1 MPGTRKD
8 SISRRLTRMNMLVS
22 GGALLLAT
30 LAFTAYALITFRDDV
45 LHNLS
50 TQAQIVASNSVTAL
64 LFNDADAAHVTLS
77 ALQAEPG
84 IVEAHIYTV
93 TGQLFASYWR
103 DGGTGIPAL
112 TAIPPERQEVASLG
126 TRSAIVTRRIVS
138 DGMPAGTVYIRS
150 DLQALYARLWR
161 GGLIASGALLGSWL
175 AALFVSRRAQRK
187 ISDPLVE
194 LAAIAHRVSS
204 KRDYAVRAPRHESA
218 HEVTTLLDAF
228 NDMLAQI
235 QARDRALQEA
245 QASLEQHV
253 RERTVALQSANEEL
267 EAFSYSV
274 SHDLRAPLR
283 HVTGFASLL
292 QDQAGPALDAKGRRY
307 LATITEAAGRMG
319 ALIDDL
325 LAFSRMGRTNVAKR
339 RTSLSE
345 LVREARS
352 EVAGGQTDRHI
363 VWDVK
368 ELPTVEADP
377 ALLRLVL
384 VNLLSN
390 AVKYTGTRDDARIE
404 VGTIESAGG
413 EVVVFVR
420 DNGVGFDMAY
430 AHKLFGVFQRLHRS
444 DEFSGTGIGLANV
457 RRIVQR
463 HGGRTWAEGA
473 VDAGATFYFSLP
485 LGADPSLGATNA
497 A

>member
-1 MPGTRKD
+1 VPRIRQD

-30 LAFTAYALITFRDDV
+30 LVFSAYALVTFRDDV

-64 LFNDADAAHVTLS
+64 LFNDADTAHVTLS
-77 ALQAEPG
+77 ALEAEPG
-84 IVEAHIYTV
+84 IVDAHIYTV

-103 DGGTGIPAL
+103 DGATGIPQL
-112 TAIPPERQEVASLG
+112 ISIPPERQEIASLG
-126 TRSAIVTRRIVS
+126 RASAIVTRKIVS

-150 DLQALYARLWR
+150 DLHALYARLWR
-161 GGLIASGALLGSWL
+161 GGLIAAGVLLGSWL
-175 AALFVSRRAQRK
+175 AALFVSRRAQRT
-187 ISDPLVE
+187 IADPLIE
-194 LAAIAHRVSS
+194 LAAIAHRVSNE
-204 KRDYAVRAPRHESA
+204 RDYAVRAQRHESD
-218 HEVTTLLDAF
+218 HEVTTLVEAF

-253 RERTVALQSANEEL
+253 RERTAALQSANEEL

-292 QDQAGPALDAKGRRY
+292 QEQAGSALDAKARRY

-319 ALIDDL
+319 TLIDDL

-339 RTSLSE
+339 HVNLSE
-345 LVREARS
+345 LVREARA
-352 EVAGGQTDRHI
+352 EVAAGQAGRRI
-363 VWDVK
+363 EWNVK
-368 ELPTVEADP
+368 ALPMVEADQ

-390 AVKYTGTRDDARIE
+390 AVKYTSTRVEARIE
-404 VGTIESAGG
+404 VGTMESAGH

-473 VDAGATFYFSLP
+473 VDAGATFFFSLP
-485 LGADPSLGATNA
+485 MGADSSMGVTNVA
-497 A
+497 